1 MGTRAYAFVCVY
13 RCLCVIELAPAQ
25 THSHTTGAQGEI
37 RIHGAS
43 GGPSSIDFHC
53 DTSHERRMIVKARR
67 RRRRIK
73 EEGEARRLFNKP
85 G

>member
-1 MGTRAYAFVCVY
+1 M
-13 RCLCVIELAPAQ
+13 IELAPAQ

-53 DTSHERRMIVKARR
+53 DTSHERRRIVKARR
-67 RRRRIK
+67 RKRRMK
-73 EEGEARRLFNKP
+73 EEEEGRGGGRRP
-85 G
+85 GDCLTSQGDTMLC